1 MREIYKNT
9 FAYILLIVGLI
20 IFSHSIIPH
29 DHHYTNV
36 CETEHDAHQGH
47 EDADNDP
54 VHCHFLNDIII
65 DKAIT
70 NHSSNITNHLPLL
83 FTIIYQNVEIDDNQP
98 LTVKRFLDDDGL
110 HDRQTFID
118 VSPSRGSPVLV

>member
-36 CETEHDAHQGH
+36 CETKHDAHHGH
-47 EDADNDP
+47 EDAANDP

-70 NHSSNITNHLPLL
+70 YHSSNITDHLPLL
-83 FTIIYQNVEIDDNQP
+83 FTIIYQVDEIDDNQSF
-98 LTVKRFLDDDGL
+98 TVIRFLDDDGL
-110 HDRQTFID
+110 PNRQIFID
-118 VSPSRGSPVLV
+118 VSPSRGSPVLA